1 MSAPAVVS
9 GAKGLRL
16 VPASTCGLSAWLA
29 RARGQ
34 TERGL
39 VSTRRY
45 GLGQE
50 FRGRS
55 GLQPPL
61 AGHRKPQTATAPH
74 QPSPIPDVGPRS
86 SLCV

>member
-9 GAKGLRL
+9 AAKGRRL

-61 AGHRKPQTATAPH
+61 RAPQTANRNRSAPALPH
-74 QPSPIPDVGPRS
+74 S
-86 SLCV
+86 